1 MKIKLGQLRRIIRE
15 QLAVTGMFTGP
26 ERMEREP
33 MLKVGGNVD
42 DGDGEELAP
51 HLQTPNEKPEDCR
64 GPLEP
69 VDAEIYATLDPFARF
84 WGRG

>member
-1 MKIKLGQLRRIIRE
+1 MKISIGQLRRIIRE

-51 HLQTPNEKPEDCR
+51 HLREPVVDPEDCV
-64 GPLEP
+64 GPVPPTGMEP
-69 VDAEIYATLDPFARF
+69 YATSDPLARF
-84 WGRG
+84 WAQ